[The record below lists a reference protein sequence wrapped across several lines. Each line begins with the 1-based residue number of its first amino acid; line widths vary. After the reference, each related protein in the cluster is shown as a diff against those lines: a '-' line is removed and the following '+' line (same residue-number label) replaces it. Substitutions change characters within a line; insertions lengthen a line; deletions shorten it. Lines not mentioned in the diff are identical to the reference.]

1 MNRQISWISFV
12 FGLFLTF
19 SWAQTDEIVTLD
31 TGTNTLEGSFL
42 RPEGTAVPVVLII
55 AGSGPTDRNGNNTL
69 MTNNCLKMLAEGLFE
84 NGIATLR
91 YDKRGIGR
99 SALTAEQSTDTRFDD
114 VVNDAKSW
122 VGYLQTLEGMGDIHV
137 LGHSQGSLVGILAA
151 QTENVAS
158 VVSVAGIGVTGG
170 EIIREQLKIHPPI
183 LQEQAAII
191 LDSLK
196 QGHDVNKVHPMLN
209 SLFQPAL
216 QPFVRS
222 WIKYDPKEEIAK
234 LKKPAL
240 IVNGTEDIQVGIDQ
254 AEKLHKAYPQ
264 SSLLII
270 EKMNHVLKDVEGDR
284 NANMSTYYKPDLP
297 LSESLVPEIIKF
309 IKAE

>member
-1 MNRQISWISFV
+1 MRLKASLLILLCSPLII
-12 FGLFLTF
+12 FGQ
-19 SWAQTDEIVTLD
+19 SEEIVTLD

-42 RPEGTAVPVVLII
+42 NPAGTAVPVVLII

-69 MTNNCLKMLAEGLFE
+69 MKNNCLKMLAEGLYE

-91 YDKRGIGR
+91 YDKRGIGG
-99 SALTAEQSTDTRFDD
+99 SALTAQQRTDTRFDD
-114 VVNDAKSW
+114 MVNDAKSW
-122 VGYLQTLEGMGDIHV
+122 VGYLQTIEGVGDIHV
-137 LGHSQGSLVGILAA
+137 LGHSQGSLVGILTA
-151 QTENVAS
+151 QTENVTS
-158 VVSVAGIGVTGG
+158 VISVAGLGAPGG
-170 EIIREQLKIHPPI
+170 EIIREQLKVQPPI

-196 QGHDVNKVHPMLN
+196 QGHDVNYVHPMLQ

-216 QPFVRS
+216 QPYVRS

-234 LKKPAL
+234 LEQAVL
-240 IVNGTEDIQVGIDQ
+240 IVNGTEDIQVGVDQ
-254 AEKLHKAYPQ
+254 AEKLNKAHQ
-264 SSLLII
+264 KSELLII
-270 EKMNHVLKDVEGDR
+270 EKMNHILKDAEGDR

-297 LSESLVPEIIKF
+297 LSESLVPEIVKF